1 MSMEIAKPTA
11 RISSGFRRIVA
22 VFLAGEGLPF
32 SQILAAERI
41 ERICGQHGC
50 LFGRHGIFST
60 PVVLWA
66 FLSQVLRDGKEAACQ
81 AAVASIAA
89 ARLERGADQGGVL
102 HAARGLP
109 PGPRRAV
116 LPGDLAGE
124 LAAQGRAA
132 LRPRVKKAR
141 GGVSRPRRGS
151 MDCGFGRPVWVPR
164 FACHPSRSASACSS
178 CSETPSGAAQR
189 RM

>member
-1 MSMEIAKPTA
+1 MSIEIAKPTA
-11 RISSGFRRIVA
+11 RISSGFRRIVD

-81 AAVASIAA
+81 AAAIHGKQPRQISFTAACQYILSAWMLLSASRTPA
-89 ARLERGADQGGVL
+89 
-102 HAARGLP
+102 
-109 PGPRRAV
+109 
-116 LPGDLAGE
+116 
-124 LAAQGRAA
+124 AA
-132 LRPRVKKAR
+132 LRELRLRLLGRIASCEVANRPGRDSNRV
-141 GGVSRPRRGS
+141 S
-151 MDCGFGRPVWVPR
+151 
-164 FACHPSRSASACSS
+164 
-178 CSETPSGAAQR
+178 
-189 RM
+189 